1 MVEGVD
7 KNGQRDF
14 EGESLSHD
22 GMNLLGKAGGELAK
36 GRFDGFAKALKWKG
50 FVRSMGPGTVALA
63 GSLLPVAGGGGEEFL
78 PRVVRVAGIGAEH
91 TAFGQVRSQ
100 GQPAAARRGPAR
112 QLLLRPAHGL
122 LRAVDAAV
130 SQPWCAASC

>member
-1 MVEGVD
+1 MD
-7 KNGQRDF
+7 KNEQRDF
-14 EGESLSHD
+14 EDESLSHD

-50 FVRSMGPGTVALA
+50 FVRSMRPGTVALA
-63 GSLLPVAGGGGEEFL
+63 GSLLPVAGGEEFL
-78 PRVVRVAGIGAEH
+78 PRVVRVAGIGVEH